1 MSNKI
6 LNSIVERVFKG
17 TSNGFR
23 IRITN
28 IDYNDLKIF
37 DKISEMVRQGVL
49 DIVAE
54 GVYVS
59 TFLLF
64 TKLRYLHIEI
74 YVFEDT
80 IQVQHTLITY

>member
-6 LNSIVERVFKG
+6 LNSVVQRVFKG
-17 TSNGFR
+17 TSNAFR

-28 IDYNDLKIF
+28 IEFNDLKVF
-37 DKISEMVRQGVL
+37 DKISELIRQGVL
-49 DIVAE
+49 EIVAE

-59 TFLLF
+59 TWLLF
-64 TKLRYLHIEI
+64 TKLRYFHIEV
-74 YVFEDT
+74 YVFDDK